1 MLHSM
6 LPGKTEKGSAGEQ
19 PFKGYPGQAHQTM
32 ARVGAANMATPTPK
46 KTSDDRPAMPQKTHP
61 RISGINPANHCPR
74 FRARYSQTTLEMS
87 CCWPH

>member
-32 ARVGAANMATPTPK
+32 ARVGAANMATPTHK
-46 KTSDDRPAMPQKTHP
+46 KHRMIDLLCLKKRIPESAESTPQITVQG
-61 RISGINPANHCPR
+61 SGRGTGRVP
-74 FRARYSQTTLEMS
+74 
-87 CCWPH
+87 